1 MRYNGAGVAVDAA
14 ASLNRV
20 KDTSMPLRPRSFL
33 APNASPMTMDGTIT
47 YVVGRGIVAIID
59 PGSADPSHLDTLAGV
74 ARDARRAVII
84 VTHDHP
90 DHSTGALELAERT
103 GAALLGGHAGRRA
116 GPGPAGVERTGPG
129 SDPRSGFRKG
139 TGEAARAAG
148 GGLLADGASVETD
161 EGELV
166 IVRTPGHAPDH
177 ISLHWPAASA
187 IFCGDLMMGGLDT
200 AVVAAPEGEL
210 GAYLDSLERLRSL
223 DASVIYPAHGPP
235 FENPDAAIDR
245 YVEHRQGR
253 LRQVQAALDAGARD
267 VGEITDHIYGG
278 SLASGLRP
286 FAEAAVEAYV
296 AYLRATGRA

>member
-1 MRYNGAGVAVDAA
+1 
-14 ASLNRV
+14 
-20 KDTSMPLRPRSFL
+20 MPLRPRSFL

-59 PGSADPSHLDTLAGV
+59 PGSADPSHLDTLADIAGE
-74 ARDARRAVII
+74 ARRAVII

-90 DHSTGALELAERT
+90 DHSTGARELAERT
-103 GAALLGGHAGRRA
+103 GAALLGGPA
-116 GPGPAGVERTGPG
+116 GPGP
-129 SDPRSGFRKG
+129 
-139 TGEAARAAG
+139 
-148 GGLLADGASVETD
+148 ADGASVETD

-235 FENPDAAIDR
+235 FTNPDEAIDR
-245 YVEHRQGR
+245 YVEHRQDR
-253 LRQVQAALDAGARD
+253 LRQVQAALDDGARD
-267 VGEITDHIYGG
+267 ITTITDRIHGG
-278 SLASGLRP
+278 SLSSGLRP